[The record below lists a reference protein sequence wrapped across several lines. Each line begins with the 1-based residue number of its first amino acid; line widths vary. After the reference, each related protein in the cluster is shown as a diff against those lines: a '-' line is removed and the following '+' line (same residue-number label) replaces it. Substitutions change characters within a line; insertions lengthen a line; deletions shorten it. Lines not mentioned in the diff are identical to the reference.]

1 MAASVCSFFQFG
13 HCKLDNRCP
22 QLHNDKKCDVPN
34 CLAEDCTMRH
44 PKDCRYLRTF
54 GFCKFGLFCSYEH
67 SLQAQV
73 QTSSQ
78 FVPVEA
84 LNIARESFENE
95 IKNAVEEKN
104 REIAKLCDEISKL
117 EDKISSFVA
126 KENERI
132 HDTSD
137 ENIDIPEEFECS
149 ICDFKTGKEV
159 GLKIHRSQKHSEGCG
174 ETLNSEN
181 HLKSHICDIENIENL
196 EAGEFFIDEKEDT
209 ANCFSIWK
217 GHTVSPNKVVANLH
231 SMECWE
237 SGSCWELPLPPSLDP
252 VMNPQDVLN
261 MLIGS
266 IINSGVVDWEKFS
279 LLANKVE
286 LDG

>member
-44 PKDCRYLRTF
+44 PKDCRYIRTF
-54 GFCKFGLFCSYEH
+54 GFCKFRLFCSYEH

-117 EDKISSFVA
+117 EKKIASFVA
-126 KENERI
+126 KENESESI
-132 HDTSD
+132 HDPSD
-137 ENIDIPEEFECS
+137 ENIDIPEQIECS
-149 ICDFKTGKEV
+149 ICDFKSGKEV
-159 GLKIHRSQKHSEGCG
+159 GLNIQICKKHRLRC
-174 ETLNSEN
+174 
-181 HLKSHICDIENIENL
+181 
-196 EAGEFFIDEKEDT
+196 
-209 ANCFSIWK
+209 
-217 GHTVSPNKVVANLH
+217 
-231 SMECWE
+231 
-237 SGSCWELPLPPSLDP
+237 
-252 VMNPQDVLN
+252 
-261 MLIGS
+261 
-266 IINSGVVDWEKFS
+266 
-279 LLANKVE
+279 
-286 LDG
+286 